1 MENRKWGDSNISK
14 GMALVT
20 KFNSFSLDLKSF
32 SQQHELQ
39 AGNQITTEVEMMK
52 GKEEG
57 HMNQNGVTSV

>member
-1 MENRKWGDSNISK
+1 
-14 GMALVT
+14 MALVT
-20 KFNSFSLDLKSF
+20 KFNSFSLDLKSS

-39 AGNQITTEVEMMK
+39 AGNQITIEVEMMK